1 MEPILKWAGGK
12 RRLLQDLEQRLPALV
27 KSNEKFDYCEPFF
40 GGGAL
45 LFEVI
50 SKYNTNQVLINDIN
64 SRLVNFYVQTKK
76 KPDALLNEIQSLIAS
91 FNKTR
96 DKKEFYYDI
105 RSEFNKTSDHI
116 QEASMLYLLNKSC
129 FNGIYRENK
138 NGQFNVPF
146 GNKESVSIDSDNLYL
161 VSRYFNKANVEIRN
175 SSFEEIILSTAPTF
189 YFLDPPYRPISN
201 TSSFTSYSHKSDDN
215 DLLQKKLAAYCK
227 EIDRTG
233 SMFMQTNSLST
244 DGYFQNLYSTF
255 FIDQIKVM
263 RGLAANKASRKKVG
277 EIIITNYAVN
287 DISASK

>member
-12 RRLLQDLEQRLPALV
+12 RRLLKELKQRLPDRV
-27 KSNEKFDYCEPFF
+27 KKNEKFDYCEPFF

-50 SKYNTNQVLINDIN
+50 SKFNTDKVLINDIN

-76 KPDALLNEIQSLIAS
+76 KPDALVNEIQSLIVS

-96 DKKEFYYDI
+96 NKKEFYYDV
-105 RSEFNKTSDHI
+105 RSEFNNTSDHI
-116 QEASMLYLLNKSC
+116 QEASMLYFLNKSC

-146 GNKESVSIDSDNLYL
+146 GNKESISVDSDNIFS
-161 VSRYFNKANVEIRN
+161 VSHYFNKANVEIRN
-175 SSFEEIILSTAPTF
+175 SSFDEIILTTAPTF

-215 DLLQKKLAAYCK
+215 DLLQNKLAAYCK
-227 EIDRTG
+227 EIDSLG

-244 DGYFQNLYSTF
+244 DGYFQNLYSKF
-255 FIDQIKVM
+255 CIDQIKVM

-277 EIIITNYAVN
+277 EIIITNYAGN

>member
-12 RRLLQDLEQRLPALV
+12 RRLLNDLEQRLPALV

-50 SKYNTNQVLINDIN
+50 SKYNTNKVLINDIN

-76 KPDALLNEIQSLIAS
+76 KPDALLNEIQSLLAS

-96 DKKEFYYDI
+96 DKKEFYYDV
-105 RSEFNKTSDHI
+105 RGEFNKTSDHI
-116 QEASMLYLLNKSC
+116 QEASMLYFLNKSC

-161 VSRYFNKANVEIRN
+161 VSRYFNEANVEIRN
-175 SSFEEIILSTAPTF
+175 SSFDEIILSTAPTF

-244 DGYFQNLYSTF
+244 DGYFQHLYSTF
-255 FIDQIKVM
+255 IIDQIKVM
-263 RGLAANKASRKKVG
+263 RGLAANKASRKKL
-277 EIIITNYAVN
+277 A
-287 DISASK
+287 K

>member
-12 RRLLQDLEQRLPALV
+12 RRLLKELKQRLPDLV
-27 KSNEKFDYCEPFF
+27 KKNEKFDYCEPFF

-50 SKYNTNQVLINDIN
+50 SKFNTDKVLINDIN

-76 KPDALLNEIQSLIAS
+76 KPDALVNEIQSLIVS
-91 FNKTR
+91 FNKIR
-96 DKKEFYYDI
+96 NKKECYYDV

-116 QEASMLYLLNKSC
+116 QEASMLYFLNKSC

-146 GNKESVSIDSDNLYL
+146 GNKESISVDSDNIFS
-161 VSRYFNKANVEIRN
+161 VSHYFNKANVEIRN
-175 SSFEEIILSTAPTF
+175 SSFDEIILTTAQTF

-215 DLLQKKLAAYCK
+215 DLLQIKLAAYCK
-227 EIDRTG
+227 EIDSIG

-244 DGYFQNLYSTF
+244 DGYFQNLYSKF
-255 FIDQIKVM
+255 SIDQIKVM

-277 EIIITNYAVN
+277 EIIITNYAGN

>member
-1 MEPILKWAGGK
+1 
-12 RRLLQDLEQRLPALV
+12 
-27 KSNEKFDYCEPFF
+27 
-40 GGGAL
+40 
-45 LFEVI
+45 
-50 SKYNTNQVLINDIN
+50 
-64 SRLVNFYVQTKK
+64 
-76 KPDALLNEIQSLIAS
+76 
-91 FNKTR
+91 
-96 DKKEFYYDI
+96 
-105 RSEFNKTSDHI
+105 
-116 QEASMLYLLNKSC
+116 MLYFLIKSC

-161 VSRYFNKANVEIRN
+161 VSRYFNEANVEIRN
-175 SSFEEIILSTAPTF
+175 SSFDEIILSTAPTF

-244 DGYFQNLYSTF
+244 DGYFQHLYSTF
-255 FIDQIKVM
+255 IIDQIKVM

-287 DISASK
+287 DISTS